1 MTSRS
6 EKNKKYVDEINKEK
20 TLHITKIVLQIL
32 FVIIVIFALIF
43 LYGKFYEPKK
53 LKTNEFII
61 RDNNIPSDFNGI
73 KILHFTDLLYG
84 SNQNSLDKV
93 SEEIK
98 LINPDIIIFTGN
110 IISENYQVN
119 EDEIKLLTAFFN
131 DMPYTIGK
139 YAVSGDKD
147 NQNYHLIME
156 NTDFIILNNEI
167 VPIYSRTN
175 KINLIGINH
184 DIVKEIK
191 NDSEDYTITMI
202 NNYDEFSK
210 YNLKSNL
217 ILAGHNLGGE
227 IRIFNLPLLGLD
239 KHLNT
244 YYEENG
250 SKIYISSGLGSIHNI
265 RLMNKPSMN
274 VYRLYNN

>member
-20 TLHITKIVLQIL
+20 TLHITKIVLKIL
-32 FVIIVIFALIF
+32 FVIIVILALIF

-61 RDNNIPSDFNGI
+61 RDNNIPSEFNGI

-110 IISENYQVN
+110 IISEDYQVN
-119 EDEIKLLTAFFN
+119 EDEIKILTDFFN
-131 DMPYTIGK
+131 NMPYTIGK
-139 YAVSGDKD
+139 YVVNGDKD

-167 VPIYSRTN
+167 VPIFSGNN

-184 DIVKEIK
+184 DTVKEIK

-227 IRIFNLPLLGLD
+227 IRIFDLPLLGLD
-239 KHLNT
+239 KHLNN
-244 YYEENG
+244 YYEENS

-265 RLMNKPSMN
+265 RIMNKPSMN